1 MELFAQRLRKSL
13 QINKVSQSELA
24 RRINKS
30 QSVVNNYCS
39 GEREPS
45 LEVLVLICKA
55 LSESAD
61 YLLGIDIEKYKR
73 VSVLLFFCF

>member
-1 MELFAQRLRKSL
+1 MCIELFAQRLRKSL

-39 GEREPS
+39 GKREPS
-45 LEVLVLICKA
+45 LEVLVLICKV

-61 YLLGIDIEKYKR
+61 YLLGIDIEK
-73 VSVLLFFCF
+73 

>member
-1 MELFAQRLRKSL
+1 MCIELFAQRLRKSL

-55 LSESAD
+55 LGESAD
-61 YLLGIDIEKYKR
+61 YLLGIDIEQ
-73 VSVLLFFCF
+73 

>member
-1 MELFAQRLRKSL
+1 MCIELFAQRLRKSL

-55 LSESAD
+55 LGASAD
-61 YLLGIDIEKYKR
+61 YLLGIDIEK
-73 VSVLLFFCF
+73 

>member
-1 MELFAQRLRKSL
+1 MCIELFAQRLRKSL

-45 LEVLVLICKA
+45 LEVLVLICKT
-55 LSESAD
+55 LGESAD
-61 YLLGIDIEKYKR
+61 YLLGIDIEK
-73 VSVLLFFCF
+73 

>member
-1 MELFAQRLRKSL
+1 MCIELFAQRLRKSL

-45 LEVLVLICKA
+45 LEVLELICKA
-55 LSESAD
+55 LGESAD
-61 YLLGIDIEKYKR
+61 YLLGIDIEK
-73 VSVLLFFCF
+73 

>member
-1 MELFAQRLRKSL
+1 MCIELFAQRLRKSL

-55 LSESAD
+55 LGESAD
-61 YLLGIDIEKYKR
+61 YLLGIDIKK
-73 VSVLLFFCF
+73 